1 MRSTSSVAMIRWL
14 ASSGRLVL
22 GKKAW
27 VRSLIQTEP
36 CLTPTNPRMCTATPP
51 SYQLAIYFFHI
62 VDKSKPQKLKQFPSN
77 VQARPTLLENS
88 ALDTTPRVFLELVV
102 KYCWKC
108 RGVLCLF
115 IVWVTE
121 EPLHCIGAQHNSVA
135 SAECSLQCSL
145 QCSVDRWKHLSP
157 TASNGSS
164 VAMPS
169 SIPAGEAMPCWCM
182 TRTRSHVDDD
192 PLSFRFPIFSTPKL
206 GQSLYIR
213 VVTTQATREAKQW
226 Q

>member
-1 MRSTSSVAMIRWL
+1 MLMMTMTMRMTFEFRGFEAWRAFTLQPYIRRAWPWWWKRISRWTMRSTSSVAMIRWL

-51 SYQLAIYFFHI
+51 SYQLTIYFFHI

-88 ALDTTPRVFLELVV
+88 TLDTTPRVFLELVV

-135 SAECSLQCSL
+135 S
-145 QCSVDRWKHLSP
+145 V
-157 TASNGSS
+157 
-164 VAMPS
+164 
-169 SIPAGEAMPCWCM
+169 
-182 TRTRSHVDDD
+182 
-192 PLSFRFPIFSTPKL
+192 
-206 GQSLYIR
+206 
-213 VVTTQATREAKQW
+213 
-226 Q
+226 